1 MVSLTWGMGKE
12 LIKLILSVPIAGG
25 CSISMEYLL
34 GLSLLLGL

>member
-25 CSISMEYLL
+25 SISMEYLL